1 MPRHALRACRQK
13 CLGEGAHLS
22 RFLQYVRLCLGFRRR
37 VLNEFVCP
45 HEITRDGWSSNP
57 MPPINRRQDAA
68 RLWVDAIDTHR
79 LCLRRLAGNAYLW
92 QPDRLAFLSQT
103 NQGKR
108 MKIAGLEGHEIA
120 TSDQARVR
128 WQTKKRLS
136 RIGVRLLRRKSAM
149 LYLPHHRRWRQNR
162 NPGCG
167 GVLVW

>member
-1 MPRHALRACRQK
+1 MPRRGRPFIAFLAIRASLFGVQ
-13 CLGEGAHLS
+13 AANS
-22 RFLQYVRLCLGFRRR
+22 
-37 VLNEFVCP
+37 NEFVCP

-108 MKIAGLEGHEIA
+108 MKIADFKGHEIA

-136 RIGVRLLRRKSAM
+136 RIGVRLLRRKSAT